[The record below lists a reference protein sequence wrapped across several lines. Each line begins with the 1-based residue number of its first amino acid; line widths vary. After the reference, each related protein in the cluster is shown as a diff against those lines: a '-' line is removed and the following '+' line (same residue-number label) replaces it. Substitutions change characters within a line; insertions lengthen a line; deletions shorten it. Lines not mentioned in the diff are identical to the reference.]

1 MQMPRTAA
9 EPRLAAS
16 WARWSRLVATAA
28 RRHWLLTLLLV
39 AGLILRV
46 ITQITYR
53 PALFYIDTIKYLYG
67 AYPGND
73 PPGYE
78 LFLKIFLPVANLDLV
93 AVLQHLLGLGMAVAL
108 YLLLLRRGAPKWLA
122 ALAAAPVLLDGYQL
136 QMEQTIMPDVAFE
149 ALMVAGMVVLLWRP
163 RPGLWQLAVAG
174 VLLGATATM
183 WQPGEILVV
192 PAVVYAFIVTAG
204 WRRSLG
210 YAALLAAAFAV
221 PILLASFRNQL
232 AIKHFALAPYA
243 ASTIYGR
250 MAYAADCNTLSV
262 PSYEKPL
269 CPPRSFAVKEGP
281 DNLDHAANSPLKHLV
296 VPSGMTRHGVA
307 SNFSTRVLEQQP
319 LRVVGSIFSDA
330 IKLFAVHRV
339 TSPGDAPITRWQ
351 FQTAY
356 PQYPPYV
363 SIVQGKIQFAEL
375 NYLGQPHVLGDGLNF
390 GGGRPKVITPLAKF
404 LRAYQLDGGY
414 TPGPALLF
422 MLLAGLAGSA
432 FLLLRRKRMTSSDW
446 DAARACCFFLVTGVM
461 VLLISDA
468 FEFSWRY
475 QLPAILTLPP
485 AAALGITV
493 IINYIKGRGQPR
505 PGDGLPASAATVP
518 AVAATGGPVT
528 NVAGP
533 AASTPDADE
542 EEPAA
547 REGIKDREPQGKNHA
562 SAG

>member
-1 MQMPRTAA
+1 
-9 EPRLAAS
+9 
-16 WARWSRLVATAA
+16 
-28 RRHWLLTLLLV
+28 
-39 AGLILRV
+39 
-46 ITQITYR
+46 
-53 PALFYIDTIKYLYG
+53 
-67 AYPGND
+67 
-73 PPGYE
+73 
-78 LFLKIFLPVANLDLV
+78 
-93 AVLQHLLGLGMAVAL
+93 
-108 YLLLLRRGAPKWLA
+108 
-122 ALAAAPVLLDGYQL
+122 VLLDGYQL

-149 ALMVAGMVVLLWRP
+149 ALMVAGLVVLLWRP
-163 RPGLWQLAVAG
+163 RPGRLQLVIAG

-183 WQPGEILVV
+183 WQPGEILIV
-192 PAVVYAFIVTAG
+192 PAAVYAFIVTAG

-210 YAALLAAAFAV
+210 YTALLAAGFAV
-221 PILLASFRNQL
+221 PILFASLRNEL

-250 MAYAADCNTLSV
+250 MAYAADCNTLTL
-262 PSYEKPL
+262 PSYEKSL

-281 DNLDHAANSPLKHLV
+281 DNLDHAANSPLKSLV
-296 VPSGMTRHGVA
+296 VPVGMSRHGVA

-319 LRVVGSIFSDA
+319 LRVVGSIFDDA
-330 IKLFAVHRV
+330 IKLFAVSRA
-339 TSPGDAPITRWQ
+339 TSPGDTPITRWQ
-351 FQTAY
+351 FQMAY
-356 PQYPPYV
+356 PQFPPYV
-363 SIVQGKIQFAEL
+363 TIAHGKIQFAEL
-375 NYLGQPHVLGDGLNF
+375 NSFGLPNVLGDGLNF

-432 FLLLRRKRMTSSDW
+432 FLLLRRKRMTDSAW
-446 DAARACCFFLVTGVM
+446 DAARACCFFLVTGVT

-493 IINYIKGRGQPR
+493 IINYVKGRGQPR
-505 PGDGLPASAATVP
+505 SGDGLPATAAAVP
-518 AVAATGGPVT
+518 AVAASGGSVTSVDGPV
-528 NVAGP
+528 
-533 AASTPDADE
+533 ASSPDEGE

-547 REGIKDREPQGKNHA
+547 REGIQDREPQGKNHA

>member
-9 EPRLAAS
+9 GSRLAAT

-39 AGLILRV
+39 AGLILRI

-67 AYPGND
+67 AYAGND

-78 LFLKIFLPVANLDLV
+78 LFLKIFLPVSNLDLV
-93 AVLQHLLGLGMAVAL
+93 AALQHLLGLGMAVAL
-108 YLLLLRRGAPKWLA
+108 YLLLLRRGSPKWLA

-136 QMEQTIMPDVAFE
+136 QMEQTIMPDVVFE
-149 ALMVAGMVVLLWRP
+149 ALMVGGIVVLLWRP
-163 RPGLWQLAVAG
+163 RPGLWYLGIAG
-174 VLLGATATM
+174 ILLGSTATM

-210 YAALLAAAFAV
+210 HAALFVAAFAV
-221 PILLASFRNQL
+221 PILIVSFRNEL

-250 MAYAADCNTLSV
+250 MAYAADCKTLTL
-262 PSYEKPL
+262 PAYEKPL

-281 DNLDHAANSPLKHLV
+281 DNLDHAASSPLKHLA
-296 VPSGMTRHGVA
+296 VPPGMTQHGVA

-319 LRVVGSIFSDA
+319 LRVAGSILHDA
-330 IKLFAVHRV
+330 VKLFAVHRV

-351 FQTAY
+351 FQTVF

-363 SIVQGKIQFAEL
+363 AIVNGKIQFAEL
-375 NYLGQPHVLGDGLNF
+375 NRQGQPQILGDGLNF
-390 GGGRPKVITPLAKF
+390 GGGPPKVITPLAKF

-432 FLLLRRKRMTSSDW
+432 FLLLRRKRMAASDW
-446 DAARACCFFLVTGVM
+446 DTARACCFFLVTGVM

-493 IINYIKGRGQPR
+493 IINYVKGRGQPR
-505 PGDGLPASAATVP
+505 SGDGLPAAAAAVP
-518 AVAATGGPVT
+518 AVAATSGGPVT
-528 NVAGP
+528 SVAGP
-533 AASTPDADE
+533 ADSPDEGE

-547 REGIKDREPQGKNHA
+547 REGIEDREPQGKNHA